1 MEGTDMGYE
10 NEMKIEFDSRSCNE
24 GFIRVAVSAFMTQ
37 LNPTLEEV
45 ADVKTAV
52 SEAVTNCIVHAYDG
66 KVEKITVSCHIEG
79 NALCLSVKDTG
90 CGIPDIEK
98 AMEPLFTTRPEMERS
113 GMGFAFMEA
122 FMDEVHVESTPGTWN
137 HGFHAKGDRME
148 QTLALIERSHK
159 GDKDARNILAQQNM
173 GLVYTVARRFN
184 GRGCEMED
192 LIQIGSIGLLKAI
205 DKFDLS
211 YDVRFSTYAVPM
223 IAGEIKRFLR
233 DDGMI
238 KVSRSLKEMAVK
250 VCMTREKLEKDYGR
264 EPTLEEVSEEIGA
277 TREEI
282 VMAME
287 SASEV
292 ESLHKT
298 IYQGDGNAISLMD
311 GIKEEKDASEEL
323 LDHMLLNSLLGTL
336 EEKERDLLRLRYF
349 EDLTQVQVA
358 KQLDMT
364 QVQVSRM
371 EKKILGKL
379 RERL

>member
-1 MEGTDMGYE
+1 MKQAGGETLYLKVDRNVQVHDKKVTIGDLAQILCTDKQTE
-10 NEMKIEFDSRSCNE
+10 N
-24 GFIRVAVSAFMTQ
+24 
-37 LNPTLEEV
+37 L
-45 ADVKTAV
+45 VKTIKVPQA
-52 SEAVTNCIVHAYDG
+52 TNG
-66 KVEKITVSCHIEG
+66 KPGRHTM
-79 NALCLSVKDTG
+79 SV
-90 CGIPDIEK
+90 
-98 AMEPLFTTRPEMERS
+98 ME
-113 GMGFAFMEA
+113 
-122 FMDEVHVESTPGTWN
+122 
-137 HGFHAKGDRME
+137 
-148 QTLALIERSHK
+148 LIER
-159 GDKDARNILAQQNM
+159 
-173 GLVYTVARRFN
+173 
-184 GRGCEMED
+184 
-192 LIQIGSIGLLKAI
+192 IQ
-205 DKFDLS
+205 
-211 YDVRFSTYAVPM
+211 
-223 IAGEIKRFLR
+223 
-233 DDGMI
+233 
-238 KVSRSLKEMAVK
+238 
-250 VCMTREKLEKDYGR
+250 
-264 EPTLEEVSEEIGA
+264 EEVSEEIGA